1 MKSKKNL
8 TKNDLLRGIKSIA
21 MELQMLQRHVM
32 LMDNVLDKYICMN
45 KDENKLKKYME
56 KILKEQSEH
65 KQPERKQSRRDTKA
79 SK

>member
-1 MKSKKNL
+1 
-8 TKNDLLRGIKSIA
+8 
-21 MELQMLQRHVM
+21 
-32 LMDNVLDKYICMN
+32 MN
-45 KDENKLKKYME
+45 KDKNKLKKYME